1 MPLCIR
7 LLHMDIC
14 EVCGQFLDSIQLELG
29 EHPLPEDF
37 NKIGTTKT
45 SKLYNQTVSLCS
57 NCLTAHQKTKVARDI
72 LFPKNY
78 HYRANLTKD
87 VIYGMNDL
95 VNSILKDFKFLDPK
109 ILDIGCNDGSLLK
122 IFKNSIECKTIGI
135 DPTDAILEA
144 NEKIDFPI
152 QGFFDDITSENIL
165 NEFGKLDII
174 TFTNVFAH
182 IENLQ
187 GLLKSLKKL
196 MHSQTALVV
205 ENHYL
210 GSILNT
216 NQFDTFYLEHPR
228 TYSLNS
234 FLEISKIL
242 GLFIVK
248 VEFPGRY
255 GGNIR
260 VVMTGVDNGLDIT
273 TLIAEERLF
282 FQKKFANLQNVF
294 DEWRIA
300 SINELPNLGQ
310 FFAGKS
316 LPARAVM
323 LISSLN
329 LNEKLMP
336 VVYEQDLSPKVGN
349 YVPGTSIE
357 IRADSEIG
365 SNEYQDLIIWS
376 WHISDE
382 IVKYMKTTNF
392 KGNIWA
398 PLPIL
403 RKIATL

>member
-1 MPLCIR
+1 MQ
-7 LLHMDIC
+7 MDLC
-14 EVCGQFLDSIQLELG
+14 EVCDHHLNLLELNLG
-29 EHPLPEDF
+29 DHPLPEDF
-37 NKIGTTKT
+37 NKIGTIEN
-45 SKLYNQTVSLCS
+45 SQLYNQTVRLCS
-57 NCLTAHQKTKVARDI
+57 NCLTAHQKTKVAREV
-72 LFPKNY
+72 LFPKSY

-95 VNSILKDFKFLDPK
+95 VNSVLRDFSFVNPK

-122 IFKNSIECKTIGI
+122 IFKESVQCKTIGI
-135 DPTDAILEA
+135 DPTDAIHEGTG
-144 NEKIDFPI
+144 KIDFPI
-152 QGFFDDITSENIL
+152 QGFFDDMTSEFIL
-165 NEFGKLDII
+165 NEIGKPDLI

-187 GLLKSLKKL
+187 ELLKSLKKL
-196 MHSQTALVV
+196 IHSQTVLVV

-210 GSILNT
+210 GSILNS

-242 GLFIVK
+242 GLKIAK

-260 VVMTGVDNGLDIT
+260 VMMTVEDNGLDVNN
-273 TLIAEERLF
+273 LIVEEKF
-282 FQKKFANLQNVF
+282 FFERKFANLQTFF
-294 DEWRIA
+294 DKWRMA

-329 LNEKLMP
+329 LNEKQMP

-349 YVPGTSIE
+349 YVPGTKIE
-357 IRADSEIG
+357 IRADSKIV
-365 SNEYQDLIIWS
+365 SNEFKDLIIWS